1 MRIRF
6 SSLFFPVIWPVRKWE
21 LKEQK
26 FHWLSWSLC
35 LCVWPQPIKYFE
47 RPSFWHKVCCKG
59 NDIICSKKGR
69 AEKVKE
75 VVHCICWRR
84 IQSSYRLEQDCM
96 DLTTAH
102 RMDLGICT
110 VYLTSLEILWGQ
122 ITSSPTWQ
130 RRQKLASRLT
140 CIEVCPVFF
149 LVLITFKRILCRV
162 HQDGGKTLIN
172 LTMYLFHTLFLASS
186 LKANSF
192 SLLPA
197 GIL

>member
-6 SSLFFPVIWPVRKWE
+6 SSLFFPIIWPVRKWE

-26 FHWLSWSLC
+26 FLWLSWSLC
-35 LCVWPQPIKYFE
+35 LATAYKLFDC
-47 RPSFWHKVCCKG
+47 PSFWHKVCCKG

-69 AEKVKE
+69 AVKIKE

-84 IQSSYRLEQDCM
+84 IHSSYRLEQDCM

-130 RRQKLASRLT
+130 GRQKLASRLT
-140 CIEVCPVFF
+140 CIEVCPV
-149 LVLITFKRILCRV
+149 LSWCPLLSSESYARYIKMEGRHSLILQCIYSIPCFWL
-162 HQDGGKTLIN
+162 H
-172 LTMYLFHTLFLASS
+172 H
-186 LKANSF
+186 
-192 SLLPA
+192 
-197 GIL
+197 

>member
-6 SSLFFPVIWPVRKWE
+6 SSLFFPVIWPIRKWE

-69 AEKVKE
+69 DEKIKE

-84 IQSSYRLEQDCM
+84 IHSSYRLEQDCM

-140 CIEVCPVFF
+140 CIEVCPV
-149 LVLITFKRILCRV
+149 LSWCPLLSSESYAGYIKMEGRHSLILQCIYSIPCFWL
-162 HQDGGKTLIN
+162 H
-172 LTMYLFHTLFLASS
+172 H
-186 LKANSF
+186 
-192 SLLPA
+192 
-197 GIL
+197 